1 LQFPNLAEGDIADAV
16 ARAFEP
22 SRLTQARLLAD
33 MTKTALAAEVHLSP
47 AAIGQFES
55 GVSTP
60 RAEHLPKL
68 AAALRV
74 PVSFFATG
82 RPYARVDAGV
92 AHFRKLR
99 STRVGERAKAL
110 AYVEQVW
117 ELVNALERHVDFPQ
131 LDLPELPDETVTNPV
146 ATARAVRNS
155 WDIVPGPLPH
165 LVRTMEIHGVIV
177 TLLPVAKDESA
188 RIDAFSTTRLP
199 RPIVVLTPDRA
210 DNVYRHRFTAAHE
223 LGHVLMHHELA
234 PGEPKIEHEAN
245 VFAAE
250 LLTPADEITGDLNS
264 RPRIHELNSIG
275 QRWGVSIK
283 ALIKRSREL
292 GLTTDVTARRAYQRL
307 NQIESAGLLP
317 DQPITSYPG
326 ETPCLLGQAYD
337 LAEQNGLTMAE
348 LAHELAWSIP
358 RVRELLGRQQVRPT
372 LRLVGGELIHGCPTA
387 MMSPTA
393 DEMMPSLRASE
404 KVSRHLANKV

>member
-1 LQFPNLAEGDIADAV
+1 MADHPRQLHFPGLGEDDIAAAV

-33 MTKTALAAEVHLSP
+33 MTKLALAIEVRLSS

-60 RAEHLPKL
+60 RADHLPKL
-68 AAALRV
+68 AAALNV
-74 PVSFFATG
+74 PVTFFATG

-117 ELVNALERHVDFPQ
+117 ELVNALERHVEFPQ
-131 LDLPELPDETVTNPV
+131 LDLPELPDDSLADPI
-146 ATARAVRNS
+146 ATARTVRRAWN
-155 WDIVPGPLPH
+155 IAPGPLPH
-165 LVRTMEIHGVIV
+165 LVRAMEIHGIIV
-177 TLLPVAKDESA
+177 TLLPFAKEESA
-188 RIDAFSTTRLP
+188 RIDAFSTSRLP

-223 LGHVLMHHELA
+223 FGHVLMHHEVASGDL
-234 PGEPKIEHEAN
+234 KTEHEAN

-250 LLTPADEITGDLNS
+250 LLTPANEIIAELRS
-264 RPRIHELNSIG
+264 RPRVHELSSIG

-292 GLTTDVTARRAYQRL
+292 GLTSDVTARRAYQRL
-307 NQIESAGLLP
+307 NQIENAGLLP

-337 LAEQNGLTMAE
+337 LAEQNGLTLAE
-348 LAHELAWSIP
+348 LARELAWPVS
-358 RVRELLGRQQVRPT
+358 RVRELLGREQGRPT
-372 LRLVGGELIHGCPTA
+372 LRLV
-387 MMSPTA
+387 
-393 DEMMPSLRASE
+393 
-404 KVSRHLANKV
+404 

>member
-1 LQFPNLAEGDIADAV
+1 MADRPGQLHLPGLGHDDIAAAV

-33 MTKTALAAEVHLSP
+33 MTKAALAVEVHLSS

-68 AAALRV
+68 AAALKV
-74 PVSFFATG
+74 PVTFFATG

-117 ELVNALERHVDFPQ
+117 ELVNALGRYVDLPQ
-131 LDLPELPDETVTNPV
+131 LDLPELPDDSQPDPV
-146 ATARAVRNS
+146 ATARAVRRS
-155 WDIVPGPLPH
+155 WKIAPGPLPH
-165 LVRTMEIHGVIV
+165 LVRTMEIHGIIV
-177 TLLPVAKDESA
+177 TLLPFAKEESA
-188 RIDAFSTTRLP
+188 RIDAFSTSRLP
-199 RPIVVLTPDRA
+199 RPVVVLTPDRA

-223 LGHVLMHHELA
+223 FGHVLMHHEVASGDL
-234 PGEPKIEHEAN
+234 KIENEAN

-250 LLTPADEITGDLNS
+250 LLAPADEIIAELRS
-264 RPRIHELNSIG
+264 RPRVHELSSIG

-292 GLTTDVTARRAYQRL
+292 GLTSDVTARRAYQRL
-307 NQIESAGLLP
+307 NQIETAGLLP
-317 DQPITSYPG
+317 AQPITSYPG

-337 LAEQNGLTMAE
+337 LAEQHGLTLAEVAAE
-348 LAHELAWSIP
+348 LAWPVS
-358 RVRELLGRQQVRPT
+358 RVRQLLGREQGRPT
-372 LRLVGGELIHGCPTA
+372 LRLV
-387 MMSPTA
+387 
-393 DEMMPSLRASE
+393 
-404 KVSRHLANKV
+404 

>member
-1 LQFPNLAEGDIADAV
+1 MISRATVADYPRQLRFPDIGDDDIAQAV

-33 MTKTALAAEVHLSP
+33 MTKTELATKVHLSS

-60 RAEHLPKL
+60 RADHLPKL
-68 AAALRV
+68 AAALKV
-74 PVSFFATG
+74 PVEFFATG

-117 ELVNALERHVDFPQ
+117 ELVNALERHVEFPQ
-131 LDLPELPDETVTNPV
+131 LDLPELPDDRMADPI
-146 ATARAVRNS
+146 ATAQAVRRA
-155 WDIVPGPLPH
+155 WEIAPGPLPH
-165 LVRTMEIHGVIV
+165 LVRTMEIHGIIV
-177 TLLPVAKDESA
+177 TLLPVSKEESA
-188 RIDAFSTTRLP
+188 RIDAFSTSRMP

-223 LGHVLMHHELA
+223 FGHILMHHEFA

-250 LLTPADEITGDLNS
+250 LLTPADEIIEELEA
-264 RPRIHELNSIG
+264 RHRINELNSIG

-292 GLTTDVTARRAYQRL
+292 GLTSDVTARRAYQRL
-307 NQIESAGLLP
+307 GQIEHAGLFP

-337 LAEQNGLTMAE
+337 LAAQNGLTLAE
-348 LAHELAWSIP
+348 LARELAWPLS
-358 RVRELLGRQQVRPT
+358 RVRELLGREQGRPT
-372 LRLVGGELIHGCPTA
+372 LRLI
-387 MMSPTA
+387 
-393 DEMMPSLRASE
+393 
-404 KVSRHLANKV
+404 

>member
-1 LQFPNLAEGDIADAV
+1 VADQPRQLQFPNIAEDDIAAAV

-33 MTKTALAAEVHLSP
+33 MTKAALAVKVHLSA

-60 RAEHLPKL
+60 RADHLPKL
-68 AAALRV
+68 AAALKV
-74 PVSFFATG
+74 PVTFFATG

-117 ELVNALERHVDFPQ
+117 ELVNALERHVEFPK
-131 LDLPELPDETVTNPV
+131 LDLPMLPENSLPDPV
-146 ATARAVRNS
+146 AAARAVRHAWN
-155 WDIVPGPLPH
+155 IGPGPLPH
-165 LVRTMEIHGVIV
+165 LVRTMEVHGIIV
-177 TLLPVAKDESA
+177 TLLPLAKDESA

-223 LGHVLMHHELA
+223 MCHVLMHHEIA
-234 PGEPKIEHEAN
+234 SGDQKTEHEAN
-245 VFAAE
+245 IFAAE
-250 LLTPADEITGDLNS
+250 LLTPADEIIVELQS
-264 RPRIHELNSIG
+264 RPRVHELSGIS

-292 GLTTDVTARRAYQRL
+292 GLTSDVSARRAYQRL

-326 ETPCLLGQAYD
+326 ETPCLLSQAYD
-337 LAEQNGLTMAE
+337 LAERNGLIIPE
-348 LAHELAWSIP
+348 LAQELAWPIS
-358 RVRELLGRQQVRPT
+358 RVRELLGRQQGRPT
-372 LRLVGGELIHGCPTA
+372 LRLV
-387 MMSPTA
+387 
-393 DEMMPSLRASE
+393 
-404 KVSRHLANKV
+404 

>member
-1 LQFPNLAEGDIADAV
+1 MADHPRQLHFPGLGEDDIAAAV

-33 MTKTALAAEVHLSP
+33 MTKAALAIEVRLSS

-60 RAEHLPKL
+60 RADHLPKL
-68 AAALRV
+68 AAALKV
-74 PVSFFATG
+74 PVTFFATG

-117 ELVNALERHVDFPQ
+117 ELVNALERHVEFPQ
-131 LDLPELPDETVTNPV
+131 LDLPELPDDSLADPI
-146 ATARAVRNS
+146 ATARAVRRAWN
-155 WDIVPGPLPH
+155 ITPGPLPH
-165 LVRTMEIHGVIV
+165 LVRAMEIHGIIV
-177 TLLPVAKDESA
+177 TLLPFAKEESA
-188 RIDAFSTTRLP
+188 RIDAFSTSRLP

-223 LGHVLMHHELA
+223 FGHVLMHHEVASGDL
-234 PGEPKIEHEAN
+234 KIEHEAN

-250 LLTPADEITGDLNS
+250 LLTPANEIIAELRS
-264 RPRIHELNSIG
+264 RPRVHELSSIG

-292 GLTTDVTARRAYQRL
+292 GLTSDVTARRAYQRL
-307 NQIESAGLLP
+307 NQIENAGLLP

-337 LAEQNGLTMAE
+337 LAEQNGLTLAE
-348 LAHELAWSIP
+348 LARELAWPVS
-358 RVRELLGRQQVRPT
+358 RVRELIGREPGRPA
-372 LRLVGGELIHGCPTA
+372 LRLV
-387 MMSPTA
+387 
-393 DEMMPSLRASE
+393 
-404 KVSRHLANKV
+404 